1 MTAAQLADLI
11 ALRPQGVSDSSYIDR
26 VLKALRTHLGMDV
39 AFIAQFRVEDRV
51 FTHVDADGPPPIQ
64 PGDTLPPEAGY
75 CQRVVDGV
83 LPELIADTSLCPQ
96 AQALPETRELPIGA
110 HLSVPI
116 WLSDGR
122 LYGTLCCF
130 GYAADDTLSERDV
143 QVMRVFADLIADQ
156 LDNELKRVR
165 DRVQKH
171 RRISDVLSSD
181 QPSIVYQPILAAQT
195 LELCGWECLARFSTQ
210 PPRSPD
216 QWFVEAAEAG
226 LGVDLELRA
235 IESAVSALAVL
246 PGHTYLALNC
256 SPQLV
261 YSGRLAPLL
270 QQLPPRR
277 LVLEITE
284 HAAVAD
290 YVRLEQAL
298 APLRQRGVRLSID
311 DTGAGYANMR
321 HILELGPDIIKLD
334 MSITQG
340 IDNDFKRRALAS
352 SLIAFARE
360 TGSTVVAEGVE
371 TQLELDTLKA
381 LGVHKIQGYL
391 LGRPQPLGRAL
402 DELKRLTG

>member
-11 ALRPQGVSDSSYIDR
+11 ALRPQGISDSSYIDR
-26 VLKALRTHLGMDV
+26 VIKALRTHLGLDV

-51 FTHVDADGPPPIQ
+51 FTHVDAEGPAPIN
-64 PGDTLPPEAGY
+64 PGDTLPPDAGY
-75 CQRVVDGV
+75 CQRVVDGL
-83 LPELIADTSLCPQ
+83 LPELIADTSLCPL
-96 AQALPETRELPIGA
+96 AMELPETTALPIGS

-116 WLSDGR
+116 WLGDGR

-130 GYAADDTLSERDV
+130 GYTADPSLSERDIS
-143 QVMRVFADLIADQ
+143 VMRVFADLIADQ
-156 LDNELKRVR
+156 LDSELKRVR

-171 RRISDVLSSD
+171 RRISEVLASD
-181 QPSIVYQPILAAQT
+181 QPTIVYQPILAAQS

-210 PPRSPD
+210 PQRSPD
-216 QWFVEAAEAG
+216 QWFLEAAEAG

-235 IESAVSALAVL
+235 IQLAVKALREL

-261 YSGRLAPLL
+261 YSGRLTAFL
-270 QQLPPRR
+270 QDLPPRR

-311 DTGAGYANMR
+311 DTGAGYASMR
-321 HILELGPDIIKLD
+321 HILELSPDIIKLD

-340 IDNDFKRRALAS
+340 IDHDFKRRALAS

-360 TGSTVVAEGVE
+360 TGSSVVAEGVE
-371 TQLELDTLKA
+371 TQQELEALRA

-391 LGRPQPLGRAL
+391 LGRPQPLSEAL
-402 DELKRLTG
+402 GAMRSKVG

>member
-1 MTAAQLADLI
+1 MTAVQLAELI

-26 VLKALRTHLGMDV
+26 VLKALRTHLDMDV

-51 FTHVDADGPPPIQ
+51 FTHVDADGEAPLN
-64 PGDTLPPEAGY
+64 PGDTMGPEDGY

-83 LPELIADTSLCPQ
+83 LPELIADTSTCPL
-96 AQALPETRELPIGA
+96 AQQLPETSEMPIGA

-143 QVMRVFADLIADQ
+143 QVMRVFAELIADQ
-156 LDNELKRVR
+156 LDSELKRVR
-165 DRVQKH
+165 DRVYKH
-171 RRISDVLSSD
+171 RRISEVLASD
-181 QPSIVYQPILAAQT
+181 QPTIVYQPILAAQS
-195 LELCGWECLARFSTQ
+195 LELCGWECLSRFSTQ
-210 PPRSPD
+210 PPQTPD
-216 QWFVEAAEAG
+216 QWFSEAAEAG

-235 IESAVSALAVL
+235 VELAVKAL
-246 PGHTYLALNC
+246 IDSPGHTYLALNC

-261 YSGRLAPLL
+261 YSGRLTPML
-270 QQLPPRR
+270 QNLPPRR

-311 DTGAGYANMR
+311 DTGAGYASMR
-321 HILELGPDIIKLD
+321 HILELSPDIIKLD

-360 TGSTVVAEGVE
+360 TGSSVVAEGVE
-371 TQLELDTLKA
+371 TQQELETLRA
-381 LGVHKIQGYL
+381 LGVHKVQGYL
-391 LGRPQPLGRAL
+391 LGRPQPLTEAL
-402 DELKRLTG
+402 QGMRRYPH